1 MTTSKHPCAKIRAV
15 LAAIKPTELD
25 HIYQETEAAIRSV
38 AAGLSHEKLNDLANL
53 LENML
58 PHHIG
63 SRQPSDQADR
73 VESHRA
79 IQSALYDLHQEDP
92 TSDYLF
98 ASRHI
103 RTLLAHGLSTD
114 QLAALAALLTRYLK
128 P

>member
-1 MTTSKHPCAKIRAV
+1 MSTAKHPCAKIRAV
-15 LAAIKPTELD
+15 LAAIQPTELD
-25 HIYQETEAAIRSV
+25 HVYQETEAAIRSV
-38 AAGLSHEKLNDLANL
+38 AAGLSHEKLNDLANV

-63 SRQPSDQADR
+63 GREPSQAER
-73 VESHRA
+73 VDSHRA

-114 QLAALAALLTRYLK
+114 QLEALAALLTRYLK